1 CFLLVSGVPQVV
13 CSSQP
18 IVASLGDDVIL
29 PCHVEPPVEE
39 EQLTVEWWR
48 IDLPPDP
55 RDPRSLDRYV
65 HRYHDNQ
72 DEEDMKMPVYAG
84 RTELLREEL
93 KHCNVS
99 LKIINVKPS
108 DGGLYRCFL
117 PRLNSWRRSAD
128 IRLVVVIQESRMTT
142 QKPRSQQTTP
152 MNKETHIGVTVSSV
166 GLLLSDRRG
175 MIAAVVLFIFLILGG
190 GGTLVQTQV
199 STTRRF
205 KPTSPPGPVGHSECE
220 L

>member
-1 CFLLVSGVPQVV
+1 VARYSNVLQCVPQVV

-128 IRLVVVIQESRMTT
+128 IRLVMEASGLMNHCCPVEQIS
-142 QKPRSQQTTP
+142 PLISTP
-152 MNKETHIGVTVSSV
+152 CPSV
-166 GLLLSDRRG
+166 GAETLWKYDEVGGLEG
-175 MIAAVVLFIFLILGG
+175 AAGPAWFEFMLLFILN
-190 GGTLVQTQV
+190 TTNYQELVHL
-199 STTRRF
+199 
-205 KPTSPPGPVGHSECE
+205 HSCSSCSSS
-220 L
+220 LFF